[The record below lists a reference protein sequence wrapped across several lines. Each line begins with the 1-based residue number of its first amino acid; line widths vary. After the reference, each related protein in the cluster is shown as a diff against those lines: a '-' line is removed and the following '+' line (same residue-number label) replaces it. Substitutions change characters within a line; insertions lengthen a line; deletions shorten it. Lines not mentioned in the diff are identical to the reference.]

1 MPAITI
7 SGFKE
12 MKRIS
17 LKYVSGKY
25 VHHIRMFHHMFH
37 HMQHI
42 EHGKTVSCA
51 IMGYNQ
57 DFKTGIEFT
66 EFLSGIN

>member
-1 MPAITI
+1 
-7 SGFKE
+7 
-12 MKRIS
+12 
-17 LKYVSGKY
+17 
-25 VHHIRMFHHMFH
+25 MFH

-66 EFLSGIN
+66 DFLSGIN